1 MGEESADPADPRV
14 GKVLQG
20 RYRILARIAA
30 GGMGSVYRG
39 ERLGLGRSVAVK
51 FLHASM
57 ARDPQVM
64 KRFEVEARAMSRLAH
79 PNCIAVLDFGV
90 DELPYLVMD
99 YVQGAP
105 LRTAVE
111 QGPMAPRRAIKI
123 ARQVLSALGHAH
135 AQGIIHRDI
144 KPENIVLEATPGLTD
159 HVRILDFGLAKL
171 MGSDSGLTVGMAIG
185 TPNYMAPE
193 QTREGT
199 VDFRADLYAVGIVL
213 FEMLTG
219 KKPFDSTEVGEVF
232 LKQLGMPAPH
242 LREVR
247 PEAGFSAE
255 LEAVVLRAMQKSPVD
270 RFLDAEAMSLALECV
285 PEANATPGPAAVVIR
300 PGPPEPTVLQTTP
313 APLFSGEHTSPDAA
327 PPELA
332 FPAPAVSPAAAG
344 PEAPPGA
351 APAARR
357 RRRFSA
363 MQAAP
368 SRRSTWVG
376 LAVVGGAMALALVIG
391 LRPRKP
397 PASKPTSPPAKRSTT
412 GQASG
417 PGRTPAPAPAANP
430 ARATA
435 PADKRP
441 SAEARAS
448 AARSARSASRGQ
460 RPGANAGAAAAQ
472 AREHFEARRWGPGI
486 DSFRTAVRLE
496 PGRKSDRA
504 LLNPLIASLDTD
516 SKGERAA
523 FLKELGPAARPALRD
538 AARSHPNAK
547 VRARAADLVGG
558 AAAAKP
564 PAAKPPAAKP
574 PAAPKKK
581 PFLRWL

>member
-1 MGEESADPADPRV
+1 MGEEFANPADPRV

-20 RYRILARIAA
+20 RYSILGRIAS

-39 ERLGLGRSVAVK
+39 ERLGLGRIVAVK

-57 ARDPQVM
+57 ARDPHVM

-105 LRTAVE
+105 LREAVE
-111 QGPMAPRRAIKI
+111 RGPMVPRRAIKI
-123 ARQVLSALGHAH
+123 ARQLLSALGHAH
-135 AQGIIHRDI
+135 AHGIIHRDI

-171 MGSDSGLTVGMAIG
+171 MGSDSGLTMGMAVG

-219 KKPFDSTEVGEVF
+219 KKPFDSTEMGEVF
-232 LKQLGMPAPH
+232 LKQLSMPPPR
-242 LREVR
+242 LREVK
-247 PEAGFSAE
+247 PEARFSPA
-255 LEAVVLRAMQKSPVD
+255 LEAVVLRAMQKAPND
-270 RFLDAEAMSLALECV
+270 RFPDAEAMSQALEQV
-285 PEANATPGPAAVVIR
+285 PEANATPGPEAVVIS
-300 PGPPEPTVLQTTP
+300 PGPLPDATVLQLTP
-313 APLFSGEHTSPDAA
+313 PPLFSGEHTSPDAA
-327 PPELA
+327 PPEMAL
-332 FPAPAVSPAAAG
+332 PAPAVSPMAEEVRAPVAA
-344 PEAPPGA
+344 PVPLRRRRLTGA
-351 APAARR
+351 APT
-357 RRRFSA
+357 
-363 MQAAP
+363 
-368 SRRSTWVG
+368 RRSTWVG
-376 LAVVGGAMALALVIG
+376 LAVVGAMMAVALVVG
-391 LRPRKP
+391 FRPRQ
-397 PASKPTSPPAKRSTT
+397 PPAKQPE
-412 GQASG
+412 GGASATKSDSG
-417 PGRTPAPAPAANP
+417 HSASRAPATPAATPARAPAPALAEK
-430 ARATA
+430 RSA
-435 PADKRP
+435 P
-441 SAEARAS
+441 EARTT
-448 AARSARSASRGQ
+448 AARSARSAGRNQ

-486 DSFRTAVRLE
+486 ESFRTAARLE
-496 PGRKSDRA
+496 PARKSDRT

-538 AARSHPNAK
+538 AARSHPNSK
-547 VRARAADLVGG
+547 VRARAADLVG
-558 AAAAKP
+558 A
-564 PAAKPPAAKP
+564 PAAR
-574 PAAPKKK
+574 PAAPRKK
-581 PFLRWL
+581 PFLKWL

>member
-1 MGEESADPADPRV
+1 MGEEFANPADPRV

-20 RYRILARIAA
+20 RYSILGRIAS

-39 ERLGLGRSVAVK
+39 ERLGLGRIVAVK

-57 ARDPQVM
+57 ARDPHVM

-105 LRTAVE
+105 LRDAVE
-111 QGPMAPRRAIKI
+111 RGPMVPRRAIKI
-123 ARQVLSALGHAH
+123 ARQLLSALGHAH

-171 MGSDSGLTVGMAIG
+171 MGSDSGLTMGMAVG

-219 KKPFDSTEVGEVF
+219 KKPFDSTEIGEVF
-232 LKQLGMPAPH
+232 LKQLGMPAPR
-242 LREVR
+242 LREVK
-247 PEAGFSAE
+247 PEARFSAA
-255 LEAVVLRAMQKSPVD
+255 LEAVVLRAMQKAPND
-270 RFLDAEAMSLALECV
+270 RFPDAEAMSQALEQV
-285 PEANATPGPAAVVIR
+285 PEANATPGPEAVVIP
-300 PGPPEPTVLQTTP
+300 PGPPAEATVLQLTP
-313 APLFSGEHTSPDAA
+313 PPLFSGEHTSPDAA
-327 PPELA
+327 PPEMAL
-332 FPAPAVSPAAAG
+332 PAPAVSPIG
-344 PEAPPGA
+344 EEARAPVA
-351 APAARR
+351 APVPLRR
-357 RRRFSA
+357 RRRTG
-363 MQAAP
+363 AAP
-368 SRRSTWVG
+368 TRRSTWVG
-376 LAVVGGAMALALVIG
+376 LAVVGAMMAVALAVG
-391 LRPRKP
+391 FRPRQ
-397 PASKPTSPPAKRSTT
+397 PPAKQPERA
-412 GQASG
+412 ASATKSG
-417 PGRTPAPAPAANP
+417 SGHSASRAPATPAATPARTSAPAPAEK
-430 ARATA
+430 RSA
-435 PADKRP
+435 P
-441 SAEARAS
+441 EARTTV
-448 AARSARSASRGQ
+448 ARSARSAGRNQ

-486 DSFRTAVRLE
+486 ESFRTAARLE
-496 PGRKSDRA
+496 PARKSDRT

-538 AARSHPNAK
+538 AARSHPNA
-547 VRARAADLVGG
+547 RCAPA
-558 AAAAKP
+558 P
-564 PAAKPPAAKP
+564 PTWSGRRRPRGRL
-574 PAAPKKK
+574 APG
-581 PFLRWL
+581 RSRS